1 MSLNPELREEKKQ
14 RKKMDCE
21 ILAARERSMAKKNP
35 NMNYMG
41 ENFDNKRIA
50 ATTKQNKKHN
60 HRTNKDAKGQA

>member
-1 MSLNPELREEKKQ
+1 
-14 RKKMDCE
+14 MDCE
-21 ILAARERSMAKKNP
+21 ILAARERSKAKKNP